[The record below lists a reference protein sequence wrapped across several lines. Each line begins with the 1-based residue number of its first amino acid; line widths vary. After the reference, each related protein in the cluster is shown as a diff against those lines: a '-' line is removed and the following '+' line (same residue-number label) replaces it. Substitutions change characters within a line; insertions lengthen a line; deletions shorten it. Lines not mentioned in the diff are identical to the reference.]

1 MRSTSK
7 MLLLFGLVFI
17 IVAGGIMFVVSHM
30 TSTITGSAMRT
41 TDPASMMSGLGNTIV
56 WTIVPIVAITVVGLV
71 VFFVFVR
78 RIMGADRRI
87 LAGGVAGTALVLGVR
102 DTGITINNVN
112 AVIEARLQVTIP
124 GRPPYETTTE
134 VTLGRMSWGA
144 LQPGMTVAVKVDPA
158 NHARVAIDLRG
169 GAAAGGLAGIAQ
181 ALAAQMQAGGG
192 AHMTVGAPGM
202 VATPGGTFAVP
213 GVAGAMQAKTVREA
227 ADVIAEGERAEGTI
241 QSVSDTG
248 ATAGQMVPGIEPEK
262 AGDPMVFV
270 AMQVKPRN
278 GAPFAAQGIYR
289 VPKHK
294 LGALAIGRRVAV
306 SYLPGQPQSATID
319 WSRV

>member
-1 MRSTSK
+1 MRGTSK
-7 MLLLFGLVFI
+7 MLLLFGLVFAV
-17 IVAGGIMFVVSHM
+17 VAGAIMFVVWRT
-30 TSTITGSAMRT
+30 TSAITGSAMRT
-41 TDPASMMSGLGNTIV
+41 TDPASMMSGMGSMIV
-56 WTIVPIVAITVVGLV
+56 WTIVPIVAITVVGLA

-78 RIMGADRRI
+78 RIIGADRRI
-87 LAGGVAGTALVLGVR
+87 LAGGIAGTALVLGVR

-112 AVIEARLQVTIP
+112 AVIEARLQVTLP
-124 GRPPYETTTE
+124 DRPPYEATAE
-134 VTLGRMSWGA
+134 VTLGRTSWGA

-169 GAAAGGLAGIAQ
+169 G
-181 ALAAQMQAGGG
+181 G
-192 AHMTVGAPGM
+192 APMTMGAPGM
-202 VATPGGTFAVP
+202 IATPGGTFAVP

-294 LGALAIGRRVAV
+294 LGALTIGRRVAV

-319 WSRV
+319 WARL